1 MTYQF
6 QNPSVQSLGSW
17 VWYVWTYIEQSVCT
31 CLYARHLYCV
41 LKKVL
46 LKPLHA
52 FMTFDEVSFSFA
64 LSSESKSSCRS
75 KWNCFYKFYYIRTK
89 VGFYIVDFIG
99 ECWLFGLQSYILFC
113 TIWTWPKHKHKHTQ
127 HIGSLSKTYMNTSSR
142 SHLSIKN
149 FPMFLSSKKPS
160 PTSKHTPIIHW

>member
-1 MTYQF
+1 MPLAVLDCGVPRTK
-6 QNPSVQSLGSW
+6 
-17 VWYVWTYIEQSVCT
+17 YIGQSVCT
-31 CLYARHLYCV
+31 YLCAQHLFCV

-64 LSSESKSSCRS
+64 LSSGKSSGRS

-99 ECWLFGLQSYILFC
+99 ECWLFGLQNYILFF
-113 TIWTWPKHKHKHTQ
+113 TIWT
-127 HIGSLSKTYMNTSSR
+127 
-142 SHLSIKN
+142 
-149 FPMFLSSKKPS
+149 
-160 PTSKHTPIIHW
+160 